1 MRKNINSFG
10 YVNPVVIPLI
20 MSVILVL
27 VLGFTTFKYYNDY
40 TKQNTEVDAI
50 VAKAVGEAESAQA
63 ERLNAQHQEE
73 LKSPFETYTASSEAN
88 AIAVTYPRSW
98 SSHVVAKSTGNK
110 VLDGYFHPGTV
121 PDTRGDDKFALRMT
135 LERADYAKVVD
146 GYEKGVEK
154 GELKAQAITINE
166 VKGIRLTGIL
176 DRDTNGVMV
185 ILPVRDKVLKIWTEA
200 NVYAKDFNDIIVKN
214 LNFDR

>member
-1 MRKNINSFG
+1 MKNRG
-10 YVNPVVIPLI
+10 YVNPMVIPLI

-40 TKQNTEVDAI
+40 TKQKTEVDAI
-50 VAKAVGEAESAQA
+50 TAKAVSEAEAA
-63 ERLNAQHQEE
+63 LTERLNVQHQEE
-73 LKSPFETYTASSEAN
+73 LKNPLETYTASSEAN
-88 AIAVTYPRSW
+88 AIAVTYPRTW
-98 SSHVVAKSTGNK
+98 SSHVVTKSTGNL

-121 PDTRGDDKFALRMT
+121 PDTKGDDKFALRMT
-135 LERADYAKVVD
+135 LERADYAKEVED
-146 GYEKGVEK
+146 YQRDVEK
-154 GELKAQAITINE
+154 GDIKAQAITVNK

-200 NVYAKDFNDIIVKN
+200 NVYADDFNKIIIKN
-214 LNFDR
+214 LSFDR